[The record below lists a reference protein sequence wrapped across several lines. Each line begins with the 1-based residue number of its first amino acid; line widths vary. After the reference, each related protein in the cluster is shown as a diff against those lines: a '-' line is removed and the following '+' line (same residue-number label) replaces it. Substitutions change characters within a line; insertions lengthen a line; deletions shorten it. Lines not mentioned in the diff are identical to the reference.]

1 MRGLQHEID
10 HLDGVVFI
18 DRAEPDSLVWVVPDE
33 QAENGYRYEPADLQE
48 VIDRFAKLAR
58 RQMEKLRGRD

>member
-1 MRGLQHEID
+1 M
-10 HLDGVVFI
+10 FI